1 MTIIRPNP
9 TDRSSWESQSGPISF
24 RAKMTTLVVLA
35 WIGIVALALPTFS
48 VGETFFGVLSPA
60 VGLAVGAW
68 QGFSLGFGIVV
79 QVFSGP
85 IIIPAAS
92 AAMLGA
98 VAGILSGWL
107 GRAYLRKQ
115 DKFRKSF
122 ISSLFSPEILEGNA
136 AGFVCHLIVSTA
148 IGLALSVVLSSV
160 GLFDPTTEIGG
171 SWQVVLGGGPGGPFD
186 EGFIGLLIA
195 LFWMLGALLVA
206 CAMVGLCIGGVL
218 GGAIGAGFSTIGV
231 SAVAGGASEG
241 LAYRLFAP
249 YRPENLRSGRLTY
262 FLMGAGMGAGEG
274 ILVGFGTGAV
284 LFIVQVAGI
293 FG

>member
-1 MTIIRPNP
+1 
-9 TDRSSWESQSGPISF
+9 
-24 RAKMTTLVVLA
+24 
-35 WIGIVALALPTFS
+35 
-48 VGETFFGVLSPA
+48 
-60 VGLAVGAW
+60 
-68 QGFSLGFGIVV
+68 
-79 QVFSGP
+79 
-85 IIIPAAS
+85 
-92 AAMLGA
+92 MLGA